1 MNETSSTPKQTILIA
16 EDEALILKMITFR
29 LQKQGYTV
37 VTAVDGRQAL
47 DYLQATTP
55 DLVITDLMMPYHS
68 GLEVVEY
75 VKTSKSVSIPV
86 IVLSASGDE
95 SIIQQARTLGADEY
109 ISKPFLPNDLLAR
122 VKKYLG

>member
-1 MNETSSTPKQTILIA
+1 MNETSSMHKQTILIA

-37 VTAVDGRQAL
+37 VTAMDGRQAL
-47 DYLQATTP
+47 EYLKSMTP
-55 DLVITDLMMPYHS
+55 DLVITDLMMPYHN

-75 VKTSKSVSIPV
+75 VKTSISVLIPV
-86 IVLSASGDE
+86 IVLSASSDE
-95 SIIQQARTLGADEY
+95 SLIQQARTLGADEY